1 MSAVERP
8 TSLASRSRV
17 VINAQVYAHTS
28 ILPSIAM
35 HSGVAMEWAKSSIG
49 GSGIFRGGDFGN
61 PSERSER
68 ALTGSGLKFERLSHV
83 IRIIGLIT

>member
-49 GSGIFRGGDFGN
+49 GSGIFRGG
-61 PSERSER
+61 
-68 ALTGSGLKFERLSHV
+68 
-83 IRIIGLIT
+83 